1 MTDITIDRSR
11 TRTDVS
17 TRTSKSRQKL
27 LSAATELLVES
38 GPRAVTVDAVA
49 DASGVAKSTLYRHWS
64 SRDEMLVDVVRC
76 NLPDAGEPDLSIG
89 FEAALRA
96 YVAEAADTLG
106 DPQWSRI
113 LPALLSLRTS
123 MPELAAMVDD
133 DRAAKSDAL
142 ISILEL
148 GITEGALPP
157 SVDADDVASLV
168 FGPLVLAA
176 ITDDHPRVRH
186 LATYVVDRFIASY
199 SNS

>member
-1 MTDITIDRSR
+1 MTDISIDRSR
-11 TRTDVS
+11 SSTEAS
-17 TRTSKSRQKL
+17 TRTSKSREKL

-76 NLPDAGEPDLSIG
+76 NLPDDSEPDLSIG
-89 FEAALRA
+89 FEAALHA
-96 YVAEAADTLG
+96 YVAGAADTLG

-123 MPELAAMVDD
+123 MPELAAMVEA
-133 DRAAKSDAL
+133 DRAAKSGAL
-142 ISILEL
+142 VAIVEL
-148 GITEGALPP
+148 GISEGALPP
-157 SVDADDVASLV
+157 SVDAEDVASLM

-176 ITDDHPRVRH
+176 ITDDHDRVRH

-199 SNS
+199 RNS